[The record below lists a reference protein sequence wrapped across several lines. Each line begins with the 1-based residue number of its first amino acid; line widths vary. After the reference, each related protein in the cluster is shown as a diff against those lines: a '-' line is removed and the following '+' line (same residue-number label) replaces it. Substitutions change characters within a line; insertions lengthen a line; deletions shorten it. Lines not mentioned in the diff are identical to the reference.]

1 MTSRKATV
9 GQATVVGAAGF
20 VGARLTERLTADGW
34 DVWAP
39 AKGDPELLTRDLG
52 TVFYCAGLT
61 ADYDRRPFDTVEAH
75 ASLVSDLVRAD
86 RFARLVYCS
95 STRLY
100 DGQKKA
106 EVHEAEPLV
115 FDPADPRRVYDLS
128 KALGENLT
136 LARTA
141 GRGAVARLS
150 NVYDWADGAPGF
162 LSEWLIRARATRDLK
177 LESSP
182 NIARD
187 YIHLDDTVEALIAIA
202 TKGASGGEGIYNVA
216 AGRLTTNADICRVFE
231 AAGFRVTFTGDAN
244 PPPPPNASAERLA
257 GLGVAA
263 RPVEDVVRAYLEGLS
278 A

>member
-1 MTSRKATV
+1 MA

-20 VGARLTERLTADGW
+20 VGARLAARLQADGW
-34 DVWAP
+34 SVWAP
-39 AKGDPELLTRDLG
+39 AKGDPALFERDLG

-61 ADYDRRPFDTVEAH
+61 ADYDRRPFDTVAAH
-75 ASLVSDLVRAD
+75 ASLVSELIRAD
-86 RFARLVYCS
+86 RFDRLVYCS

-106 EVHEAEPLV
+106 EVHEAEPLI

-136 LARTA
+136 LARTG

-150 NVYDWADGAPGF
+150 NVYDWEDGAPRF
-162 LSEWLIRARATRDLK
+162 LSEWLIEARRNRDLT
-177 LESSP
+177 LQSSP
-182 NIARD
+182 NITRD
-187 YIHLDDTVEALIAIA
+187 YIHLDDTVSALIAIA
-202 TKGASGGEGIYNVA
+202 TDGQGIYNVA
-216 AGRLTTNADICRVFE
+216 AGRLTTNADIARVFE
-231 AAGFRVTFTGDAN
+231 TAGFWVKFTGDAN

-257 GLGVAA
+257 GLGVRA
-263 RPVEDVVRAYLEGLS
+263 RPVEDVVAAYLEGLT

>member
-1 MTSRKATV
+1 MAGAATV
-9 GQATVVGAAGF
+9 ARATVVGAAGF
-20 VGARLTERLTADGW
+20 VGARLTRRLRADGW

-75 ASLVSDLVRAD
+75 ATLVSRLVEAG
-86 RFARLVYCS
+86 RFGKFVYCS

-100 DGQKKA
+100 DGQRKDI
-106 EVHEAEPLV
+106 VHEAEALV

-136 LARTA
+136 LARSG

-150 NVYDWADGAPGF
+150 NVYDWAEGAPGF
-162 LSEWLIRARATRDLK
+162 LSEWLIEARRTRDLV
-177 LESSP
+177 LQSSP

-187 YIHLDDTVEALIAIA
+187 YIHLDDTVAALIAIA
-202 TKGASGGEGIYNVA
+202 ERGQGIFNVA
-216 AGRLTTNADICRVFE
+216 AGRLTTNAEIARVFE
-231 AAGFRVTFTGDAN
+231 ARGFWVKFTGDAN
-244 PPPPPNASAERLA
+244 PPSPPNASVERLA
-257 GLGVAA
+257 ALGVTA
-263 RPVEDVVRAYLEGLS
+263 RPVEDVVAAHLEGLP

>member
-1 MTSRKATV
+1 MT

-20 VGARLTERLTADGW
+20 VGARLAARLRADGW

-52 TVFYCAGLT
+52 VVFYCAGLT

-75 ASLVSDLVRAD
+75 ASLVSELIRAD
-86 RFARLVYCS
+86 RFSRLIYCS

-100 DGQKKA
+100 DGQRKA
-106 EVHEAEPLV
+106 EAHEAEPLV

-136 LARTA
+136 LARTG

-150 NVYDWADGAPGF
+150 NVYDWTDGSPGF
-162 LSEWLIRARATRDLK
+162 LSEWLIAARGTRDLN

-187 YIHLDDTVEALIAIA
+187 YIHLDDTVDAVIAIA
-202 TKGASGGEGIYNVA
+202 TKGSGIYNVA

-231 AAGFRVTFTGDAN
+231 AAGFWVKFTGDAN
-244 PPPPPNASAERLA
+244 PPSPPNASAERLA
-257 GLGVAA
+257 GLGVVA
-263 RPVEDVVRAYLEGLS
+263 RPVEDVIRSYLEGLS

>member
-1 MTSRKATV
+1 MA
-9 GQATVVGAAGF
+9 GLATVVGAAGF
-20 VGARLTERLTADGW
+20 VGARVATRLRADGW
-34 DVWAP
+34 EVYAP

-75 ASLVSDLVRAD
+75 ASLLSELMRAD
-86 RFARLVYCS
+86 RYERLVYCS

-100 DGQKKA
+100 DGQRKA
-106 EVHEAEPLV
+106 ESHEAEPLV

-128 KALGENLT
+128 KALGENLA
-136 LARTA
+136 LARSG

-162 LSEWLIRARATRDLK
+162 LSEWLIAARGTRDLK
-177 LESSP
+177 LSSSP

-202 TKGASGGEGIYNVA
+202 TGGQGVYNVA
-216 AGRLTTNADICRVFE
+216 AGALSTNADIARVFE
-231 AAGFRVTFTGDAN
+231 AAGWWVAFANDAN
-244 PPPPPNASAERLA
+244 PLPPPNAVTERLA
-257 GLGVAA
+257 GLGVRA
-263 RPVEDVVRAYLEGLS
+263 RPVKDVVAGYLGGLK